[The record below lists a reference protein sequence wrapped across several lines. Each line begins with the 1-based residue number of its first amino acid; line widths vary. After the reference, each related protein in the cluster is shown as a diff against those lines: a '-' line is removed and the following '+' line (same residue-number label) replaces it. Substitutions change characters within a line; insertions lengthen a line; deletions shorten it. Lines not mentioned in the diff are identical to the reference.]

1 MGGNMGKDF
10 DQVYQERTEKAFLA
24 EGEMKFVFSRL
35 GDTIAK
41 DQGYEDLKGMDA
53 IYRYLMDKYH
63 WLPHQVRNLPVDDLA
78 LLFDGYK
85 KEDDPD
91 TGD

>member
-1 MGGNMGKDF
+1 MGKDF
-10 DQVYQERTEKAFLA
+10 DQLYQERAEKALLA

-35 GDTIAK
+35 GDTVAK
-41 DQGYEDLKGMDA
+41 DHGYEDLKGMDA

-63 WLPHQVRNLPVDDLA
+63 WLPHQVRSLSVDDLA

-85 KEDDPD
+85 KEDDPG